1 MLRAVADLE
10 LTRSPD
16 DRRLYSLDGV
26 GTVRLEGFTSRTATA
41 RTGASRWEFAPRSLW
56 RRPVVAT
63 DEVGAEVGEFEPNS
77 LRRGG
82 ALRWGGRSLVL
93 RAASSWR
100 ERYALV
106 DGEHEI
112 ALLDGKSW
120 GRTPVRV
127 TVDDTQ
133 AVEPGLLLFAA
144 FVVRRLADD
153 AGAAAAAASTTAAT
167 GG

>member
-1 MLRAVADLE
+1 VAELE

-16 DRRLYSLDGV
+16 DRRLYSLDGL

-41 RTGASRWEFAPRSLW
+41 RAGANRWQFAPRSLW

-63 DEVGAEVGEFEPNS
+63 DEAGAEVGVFEPNS

-82 ALRWGGRSLVL
+82 ALRWGDRSLVL

-100 ERYALV
+100 DRYALV
-106 DGEHEI
+106 DGEREI

-120 GRTPVRV
+120 SRTPVRV
-127 TVDDTQ
+127 TVDDAE

-144 FVVRRLADD
+144 FVARRLADD
-153 AGAAAAAASTTAAT
+153 AGTAAAVAASTAAT